1 MPMWRP
7 EHEKPSQVMLGSR
20 IGKTRMKI
28 CRFNKSRVGLVEGDE
43 VIDVTDAL
51 DLLPQVRYPLPR
63 HDPMIALLDRL
74 MPAFAAASRN
84 GERRKITEVSL
95 ESPVANPGKLVAAPV
110 NYVKHLE
117 EAREQKELHQNNA
130 AQIRVIHETGLFLKA
145 TSSLIGPSDPV
156 TLRFPDRRSDHEIE
170 LAVIIGRRADRVAAK
185 DALEHV
191 AGYAIGLDM
200 TVRGAEERSMRKSV
214 DSYSVLGPWLV
225 TADEIP
231 DPSQLDFELKVD
243 GATRQ
248 KANTRDLVLG
258 VPELIEMASRF
269 YTLEVGDVI
278 FTGTPE
284 GVGQVLP
291 GNRMHAWIDRIGAM
305 DIQIN

>member
-1 MPMWRP
+1 
-7 EHEKPSQVMLGSR
+7 
-20 IGKTRMKI
+20 MKI
-28 CRFNKSRVGLVEGDE
+28 CRFHKNRIGLVQDGE
-43 VIDVTDAL
+43 VVDVTSAL

-63 HDPMIALLDRL
+63 YDPLIAHLDQL
-74 MPAFAAASRN
+74 KEAFFEAAKT
-84 GERRKITEVSL
+84 GERRLAL
-95 ESPVANPGKLVAAPV
+95 ELAFDSPIANPGKLVAAPV

-117 EAREQKELHQNNA
+117 EARAQKDLHQGNA
-130 AQIRVIHETGLFLKA
+130 AQVRVIHETGLFLKA
-145 TSSLIGPSDPV
+145 TSSLIGPSEPV

-170 LAVIIGRRADRVAAK
+170 LAVVIGKRADRVSAER
-185 DALEHV
+185 ALEHV

-200 TVRGAEERSMRKSV
+200 TVRGAEERSMRKSI

-225 TADEIP
+225 TADEIV

-243 GATRQ
+243 GVTRQ
-248 KANTRDLVLG
+248 KANTRDLVLS

-284 GVGQVLP
+284 GVGQVEP
-291 GNRMHAWIDRIGAM
+291 GNKIHAWIDRIGSM
-305 DIQIN
+305 EIDVT